1 MTDPLTTTDA
11 KMIDLEV
18 RLAHQDSVLAD
29 LSDIVAQQQDQID
42 RLLAEL
48 RRLGEQHA
56 ELADSVYAQQSDE
69 PPPPHY

>member
-11 KMIDLEV
+11 LVELETKV
-18 RLAHQDSVLAD
+18 AHQEATLAD
-29 LSDIVAQQQDQID
+29 LSDIVARQQDQID